1 MEVFGAYQEKILY
14 ATIVLLAAVTLYF
27 INKFVNKGLVRK
39 SLETFLTEEPR
50 SLHLLRHIINALI
63 IVLGVMALS
72 AIFIDENSYAALRK
86 NFNLVAYLGV
96 VAVVTI
102 VAASTADFWFK
113 KTIQKKLSAKDDP
126 TNFKFLRYI
135 AVASIYFLGALLMLL
150 AFPGLRGV
158 AQTAL
163 GGAGVIAL
171 IVGLASQEAFANV
184 ISGIFI
190 ISFKPF
196 KIGDTVKLDD
206 SMEGTVSDIT
216 LRHTVIRNF
225 ENKMIVI
232 PNSIIN
238 KEKLINYDLD
248 DKRCCERIDI
258 GISYDSDIDLAK
270 KIMSEECEKH
280 PLIVD
285 IRTRAEKNNGVPMI
299 RTAVTELG
307 ESSVTIRAWAWAK
320 NFPDS
325 FVLKCDILES
335 TKKRFDREG
344 IEIPFPHRT
353 VVIKNKPGEF
363 RDMSSAQDGP
373 S

>member
-1 MEVFGAYQEKILY
+1 MESLDAYQEKILY
-14 ATIVLLAAVTLYF
+14 AVIVLIAAVFLFY
-27 INKFVNKGLVRK
+27 INKLIHKGLVRK

-72 AIFIDENSYAALRK
+72 AIFIDIESYDDFRK

-96 VAVVTI
+96 VAVVAI

-113 KTIQKKLSAKDDP
+113 KTIRKRLAAKEDP

-135 AVASIYFLGALLMLL
+135 AVACIYFLGALLMLL

-163 GGAGVIAL
+163 GGAGVLAL

-206 SMEGTVSDIT
+206 TMEGTVSDIT

-225 ENKMIVI
+225 DNKMIVI

-248 DKRCCERIDI
+248 DKRCCERIEI

-270 KIMSEECEKH
+270 KILREECEQH

-285 IRTRAEKNNGVPMI
+285 VRTRAEKNNGIPVI
-299 RTAVTELG
+299 RTAVTELA
-307 ESSVTIRAWAWAK
+307 ESSVIIRAWAWTR
-320 NFPDS
+320 NFPES

-335 TKKRFDREG
+335 TKKRFDKEG

-353 VVIKNKPGEF
+353 LVFKNKPPE
-363 RDMSSAQDGP
+363 SSAGDAQKKEAD
-373 S
+373 